1 MEGGGGKRFCSALNI
16 EGKKVVGVRGDKR
29 DVINVVI
36 PDGIDEIGDCAFVE
50 CDALASVVMPNSVTS
65 IGKRTFEC
73 CGPNSLTF
81 GANLILDENVL

>member
-65 IGKRTFEC
+65 IDKRV
-73 CGPNSLTF
+73 
-81 GANLILDENVL
+81 AD